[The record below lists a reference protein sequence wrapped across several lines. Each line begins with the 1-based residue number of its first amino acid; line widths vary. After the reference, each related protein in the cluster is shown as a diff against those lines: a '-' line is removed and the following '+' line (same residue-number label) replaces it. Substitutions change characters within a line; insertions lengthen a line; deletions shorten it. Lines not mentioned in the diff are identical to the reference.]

1 MFLHDPSQSHI
12 CSKRSISNLKKK
24 THTYCFI
31 GVPHGWDL
39 FYVFGAPLV
48 GHPKHNYTAR
58 DIEVAKTTMT
68 IFSNY
73 VKYGQVLILT
83 RLI

>member
-1 MFLHDPSQSHI
+1 MIPVSHI
-12 CSKRSISNLKKK
+12 FVQKEVYQTLRTPK
-24 THTYCFI
+24 YCFI

>member
-1 MFLHDPSQSHI
+1 MLLHDPSRGHF
-12 CSKRSISNLKKK
+12 RSIRRISILKKNK
-24 THTYCFI
+24 LVYCFV

-48 GHPKHNYTAR
+48 GHPKHNYTSR

-68 IFSNY
+68 LFSNY
-73 VKYGQVLILT
+73 VKYGYVLIST

>member
-24 THTYCFI
+24 TPIYCFI